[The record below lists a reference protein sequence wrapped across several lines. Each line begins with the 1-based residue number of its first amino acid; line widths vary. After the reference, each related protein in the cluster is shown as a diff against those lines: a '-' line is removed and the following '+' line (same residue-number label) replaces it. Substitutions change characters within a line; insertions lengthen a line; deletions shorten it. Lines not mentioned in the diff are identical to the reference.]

1 MIYVLKGTS
10 EDIRRIEKGTAILFQ
25 DLQICSGE
33 ETLQI
38 EVCFQD
44 TDTLSVNKE
53 GNRIQI
59 SCRETAHYFRGL
71 NWILH
76 QPDQGSVHK
85 EEPVIF
91 PKNGYMMDC
100 SRNSVF
106 TVEKVKS
113 FIRIMAKL
121 GMNDL
126 LLYTEDTY
134 EVPEEP
140 YFGTYRGR
148 YSQDEIRELD
158 AYAQLF
164 GIELIPCIQ
173 TLAHLRNALKWPM
186 GKALK
191 DTDDILFVGKEE
203 VYQFIEELLH
213 SVKASFSTRRV
224 HLGMDEAVTLG
235 LGNYLMQNGYK
246 KSSELIKEH
255 SSRVFEICK
264 KLDLEP
270 MIWSDMYITSNTG
283 STYYDTEAIRRTTE
297 WVKPDAGLGL
307 VYWDYYNDDPSIY
320 HTLLE
325 AHENLS
331 DRTIFAGG
339 SWIWNGIAPNYSRT
353 FACTCTGLQACREHH
368 LKEVFCTGWLDN
380 GSETPVDAVYPGLV
394 LFAHLGFHEEPD
406 QAELAEEFAIT
417 VNGRLEDFYQL
428 DRFDALFAENGVNIT
443 SDNPSKYLLYQDN
456 LLGMFD
462 YHIQGIDTAQYYG
475 ALAKRLEA
483 CAGTSPAY
491 QELFA
496 YYHLLAEVLS
506 EKADLGI
513 RIKKAYDQKDLSTL
527 EEICEKVIPCLTEK
541 MWNMKLLREQLW
553 MQDAKP
559 FGYELMDI
567 KLGGVITRLESS
579 RRRLR
584 SWLDGTVTVL
594 EELEQPR
601 LPYFPTE
608 QSLHH
613 DRNVSLCENQWN
625 KIVSGCCLIDTI

>member
-1 MIYVLKGTS
+1 MTYVLHGTP
-10 EDIRRIEKGTAILFQ
+10 EDLGRIEKGTSILFQ
-25 DLQICSGE
+25 ELHICLKE
-33 ETLQI
+33 VPLQI
-38 EVCFQD
+38 EVRFQN
-44 TDTLSVNKE
+44 TDTLSITKE
-53 GNRIQI
+53 GNTIHI
-59 SCRETAHYFRGL
+59 SCQETSHYFRGL

-76 QPDQGSVHK
+76 QLDKDSVHK

-91 PKNGYMMDC
+91 QKNGYMMDC

-106 TVEKVKS
+106 TVEKIKS

-148 YSQDEIRELD
+148 YSQEEIREID
-158 AYAQLF
+158 DYAQLF

-186 GKALK
+186 GTALK

-203 VYQFIEELLH
+203 VYQFIEEMLC
-213 SVKASFSTRRV
+213 SVKSSFSTRRV

-255 SSRVFEICK
+255 SSRVFDICK

-270 MIWSDMYITSNTG
+270 MIWSDMYLTSNTG
-283 STYYDTEAIRRTTE
+283 STYYDTEAIRNTTQ
-297 WVKPDAGLGL
+297 WVKPDEGLGL
-307 VYWDYYNDDPSIY
+307 VYWDYYNDDESIY
-320 HTLLE
+320 HTLLQ

-331 DRTIFAGG
+331 DHTIFAGG
-339 SWIWNGIAPNYSRT
+339 SWIWNGISPNYSRT
-353 FACTCTGLQACREHH
+353 FKCTLTGLKACREHH
-368 LKEVFCTGWLDN
+368 LKEVFCTGWMDN
-380 GSETPVDAVYPGLV
+380 GSETPVDAVFPGLV
-394 LFAHLGFHEEPD
+394 LSAHLGFHKELNET
-406 QAELAEEFAIT
+406 ELAEEFYIT
-417 VNGRLEDFYQL
+417 TKGRLEDFYQL
-428 DRFDALFAENGVNIT
+428 EAFDSLFVGTDANIT

-462 YHIQGIDTAQYYG
+462 YHIQDIDTESYYG
-475 ALAKRLEA
+475 NLANRLES
-483 CAGTSPAY
+483 CVKTSPAY
-491 QELFA
+491 QELFT
-496 YYHLLAEVLS
+496 YYQILAEVLS
-506 EKADLGI
+506 KKANLGI
-513 RIKKAYDQKDLSTL
+513 QIKKAYDQKDLSTL
-527 EEICEKVIPCLTEK
+527 DRICEEVIPSLTKK

-553 MQDAKP
+553 MRDAKP
-559 FGYELMDI
+559 FGYELLDI
-567 KLGGVITRLESS
+567 KLGGVITRLESN
-579 RRRLR
+579 RRRIR
-584 SWLDGTVTVL
+584 SYLDGRVPVL
-594 EELEQPR
+594 EELEQTR

-613 DRNVSLCENQWN
+613 GRNVALSENQWN
-625 KIVSGCCLIDTI
+625 KIISGCNLIDTI